1 MTQAFNL
8 SQFAN
13 KVNSSG
19 LASLTTA
26 VTGTL
31 PIANGG
37 TALTSAGTSGF
48 VVTSTG
54 SAFVMAALPASGV
67 SSVNGQTG
75 AVTTTNL
82 DSIGSSGLYIYTAA
96 STATLNTPL
105 YVAANTTIAGSSLV
119 YSVST
124 GQSNA
129 GATIGA
135 SYTNGPANTTSY
147 AGGGSTLSGTWR
159 VMQQSMYTLNGNL
172 GAPGYRCYWNGI
184 LVMRIS

>member
-82 DSIGSSGLYIYTAA
+82 DSIGSSGIYIYTAA
-96 STATLNTPL
+96 STASLNTSL
-105 YVAANTTIAGSSLV
+105 YVSANTTVAGSTLRYDICDQGGSAV
-119 YSVST
+119 IISMF
-124 GQSNA
+124 
-129 GATIGA
+129 
-135 SYTNGPANTTSY
+135 TNGTTNTTSY
-147 AGGGSTLSGTWR
+147 TGGGTALSGTWR
-159 VMQQSMYTLNGNL
+159 IMAAAQYTRNANL
-172 GAPGYRCYWNGI
+172 GSPGYRCNWTGI
-184 LVMRIS
+184 FVTRIS